1 MDIKTFAEFWR
12 GMFFFVSTVAASV
25 MLYLLVIVWQPLW
38 TEGFRN
44 FGDISQAIIRLDRT
58 AQPVAEMA
66 PLILGVMEDMHITM
80 VNMQQSME
88 AIEEVNPSVKEMNK
102 SMNHMIW
109 VMEHRMGAMLGQ
121 MDRVGDKMSP
131 MGMMPFNW

>member
-1 MDIKTFAEFWR
+1 MDMKTFAEFWK
-12 GMFFFVSTVAASV
+12 GTFFFVSTVAVSI

-66 PLILGVMEDMHITM
+66 PLILGVMEEMHITM

-88 AIEEVNPSVKEMNK
+88 TIEEVNPSVKEMNK

>member
-1 MDIKTFAEFWR
+1 MKTFTEFWR
-12 GMFFFVSTVAASV
+12 GMFFFVSTVAVSTA
-25 MLYLLVIVWQPLW
+25 LYLLVIVWQPLW

-44 FGDISQAIIRLDRT
+44 FGDISQAIIRLDKT

-66 PLILGVMEDMHITM
+66 PLILGVIEDMHITM

-88 AIEEVNPSVKEMNK
+88 TIEEVNHSVMEMNK
-102 SMNHMIW
+102 SVNPMIW
-109 VMEHRMGAMLGQ
+109 IMEHRMDAMLNQ

-131 MGMMPFNW
+131 FGIMPSNW

>member
-1 MDIKTFAEFWR
+1 MDMKTFAEFWR

-44 FGDISQAIIRLDRT
+44 FGDISQSIIRLDKT

-88 AIEEVNPSVKEMNK
+88 TIEEVNPSVKEMNK

-131 MGMMPFNW
+131 IGMMPFNW

>member
-1 MDIKTFAEFWR
+1 MKTFTEFWR
-12 GMFFFVSTVAASV
+12 GMFFLVSTVAVSIG
-25 MLYLLVIVWQPLW
+25 LYLLVIVWQPLW

-44 FGDISQAIIRLDRT
+44 FGDISQSIIRLDRT

-88 AIEEVNPSVKEMNK
+88 TIEKVNPSVMEMNK
-102 SMNHMIW
+102 SINHMIW
-109 VMEHRMGAMLGQ
+109 VMEHRMGAMLNQ
-121 MDRVGDKMSP
+121 MDRVGDKM
-131 MGMMPFNW
+131 

>member
-1 MDIKTFAEFWR
+1 MDMKTFAEFWR

-88 AIEEVNPSVKEMNK
+88 TIEEVNPSVKEMNK

-121 MDRVGDKMSP
+121 MDRVGDKISP

>member
-1 MDIKTFAEFWR
+1 
-12 GMFFFVSTVAASV
+12 MFFLVSTVAVSIV
-25 MLYLLVIVWQPLW
+25 LYLLVIVWQPIW

-88 AIEEVNPSVKEMNK
+88 TIEKVNPSVMEINK
-102 SMNHMIW
+102 SINHMIW
-109 VMEHRMGAMLGQ
+109 VMEHRMGAMLNQ

-131 MGMMPFNW
+131 FGMMPSNW

>member
-1 MDIKTFAEFWR
+1 
-12 GMFFFVSTVAASV
+12 MFFLVSTVAVSIS
-25 MLYLLVIVWQPLW
+25 LYLLVIVWQPLW

-44 FGDISQAIIRLDRT
+44 FGDISQSIIRLDRT

-88 AIEEVNPSVKEMNK
+88 TIEKVNPSVMEMNK
-102 SMNHMIW
+102 SINHMIW
-109 VMEHRMGAMLGQ
+109 VMEHRMGAMLNQ

-131 MGMMPFNW
+131 FGMMPSNW

>member
-1 MDIKTFAEFWR
+1 MDMKTFAEFWR

-88 AIEEVNPSVKEMNK
+88 TIEEVNPSVKEMNK
-102 SMNHMIW
+102 SMNQMIW

>member
-1 MDIKTFAEFWR
+1 MKTFTEFWR
-12 GMFFFVSTVAASV
+12 GVFFLVSTVAVSIV
-25 MLYLLVIVWQPLW
+25 LYLLVIVWQPIW

-88 AIEEVNPSVKEMNK
+88 TIEKVNPSVMEMNK
-102 SMNHMIW
+102 SVNHMIW
-109 VMEHRMGAMLGQ
+109 VMEYRMGAMLNQ

-131 MGMMPFNW
+131 FGVMPSNW

>member
-1 MDIKTFAEFWR
+1 MKTFTEFWR
-12 GMFFFVSTVAASV
+12 GMFFLVSTVAVSIS
-25 MLYLLVIVWQPLW
+25 LYLLVIVWQPLW

-44 FGDISQAIIRLDRT
+44 FGDISQSIIRLDRT

-88 AIEEVNPSVKEMNK
+88 TIEKVNPSVMEMNK
-102 SMNHMIW
+102 SINHMIW
-109 VMEHRMGAMLGQ
+109 VMEHRMGAMLNQ

-131 MGMMPFNW
+131 FGMMPSNW

>member
-1 MDIKTFAEFWR
+1 MDVKPFTEFWR
-12 GMFFFVSTVAASV
+12 GMFFFVSTVAVSIG
-25 MLYLLVIVWQPLW
+25 LYLLVIVWQPLW

-44 FGDISQAIIRLDRT
+44 FGDISQAIIRLDKT

-66 PLILGVMEDMHITM
+66 PLILGVMEEMHITM

-88 AIEEVNPSVKEMNK
+88 TIEEVNPSVKEMNK

-109 VMEHRMGAMLGQ
+109 VMEKRMGSMLYE

-131 MGMMPFNW
+131 FGMMPSNW

>member
-1 MDIKTFAEFWR
+1 
-12 GMFFFVSTVAASV
+12 MFFLVSTVAVSIG
-25 MLYLLVIVWQPLW
+25 LYLLVIVWQPLW

-44 FGDISQAIIRLDRT
+44 FGDISQSIIRLDRT

-88 AIEEVNPSVKEMNK
+88 TIEKVNPSVMEMNK
-102 SMNHMIW
+102 SINHMIW
-109 VMEHRMGAMLGQ
+109 VMEHRMGAMLNQ

-131 MGMMPFNW
+131 FGMMPSNW